1 MKKEGIRMLT
11 IFAVSDSIGE
21 TSNQVAVA
29 VASQFK
35 DDIVVKRMPYIK
47 TLEDVEDVIK
57 AVDECEKAMIIST
70 IITVNVREYLTEK
83 AIGRNIFVN
92 NILGPEINVASTL
105 LNKLPDYNPGA
116 IWNID
121 EEYFKRIKA
130 MEFAMQYDDSKDYRG
145 LKNADVILIGLSRT
159 SKTPLCM
166 YLANKGLKAINIPL
180 VPEVGVPNEL
190 FELDRRK
197 IFGLT
202 IDPLQLIE
210 IRKKRWDKFHRM
222 PSDVEYAG
230 DARILE
236 EFEFADKI
244 MKRLGCQVI
253 DVTQRAIEE
262 TALIIIETLG
272 QKAGK

>member
-1 MKKEGIRMLT
+1 MLT

-35 DDIVVKRMPYIK
+35 EDVVVKRMPYIK
-47 TLEDVEDVIK
+47 TLEDVEDVMK
-57 AVDECEKAMIIST
+57 ALDECEKAMVIST

-83 AIGRNIFVN
+83 AIGKNIFVN
-92 NILGPEINVASTL
+92 NVLGPVINVAATL
-105 LNKLPDYNPGA
+105 LNKMPDYNPGA
-116 IWNID
+116 MWNTD
-121 EEYFKRIKA
+121 EEYFKRIEA

-166 YLANKGLKAINIPL
+166 YLANKGIKAINIPL
-180 VPEVGVPNEL
+180 VPEVGVPDEL
-190 FELDRRK
+190 YELDRRK

-202 IDPLQLIE
+202 INPLQLIE
-210 IRKKRWDKFHRM
+210 IRKKRLDKFHRM
-222 PSDVEYAG
+222 PADIEYAG

-244 MKRLGCQVI
+244 MRRLGCQTI
-253 DVTQRAIEE
+253 EVTQRAIED
-262 TALIIIETLG
+262 TALIIIETLERI
-272 QKAGK
+272 AGK